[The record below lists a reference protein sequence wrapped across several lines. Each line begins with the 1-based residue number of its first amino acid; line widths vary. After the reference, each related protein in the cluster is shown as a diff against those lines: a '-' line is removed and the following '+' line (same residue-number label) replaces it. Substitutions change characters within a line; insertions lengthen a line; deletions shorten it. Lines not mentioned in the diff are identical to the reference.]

1 MMSTQNS
8 SDPSEYNAFLA
19 DIAHENHNQ
28 LRGKAGVACLSKT
41 AGLHKRAISPFVDT
55 QGKAARWVPYS
66 PLRLW
71 VPRDIFRHT
80 GSSTRGAEGQEE
92 PDYGRQIRPLKFR
105 VKLLWRS
112 VDIHNRSVYPWIA
125 LTLSIPAPLVQTFSG
140 SKGSKI
146 TKTLSRHC
154 M

>member
-1 MMSTQNS
+1 MLFLRILLTKITINCGGRQVSHAFPRPQASTRGQ
-8 SDPSEYNAFLA
+8 FLHLS
-19 DIAHENHNQ
+19 I
-28 LRGKAGVACLSKT
+28 LRGKQLVG
-41 AGLHKRAISPFVDT
+41 
-55 QGKAARWVPYS
+55 YS

-125 LTLSIPAPLVQTFSG
+125 LTLSIPAPPVQTFSG